1 MKSKRLSL
9 TFLILFLLSFCGNLV
24 LIVVLYREN
33 DRSAVKSGT
42 YCTDVDVTSTKVPN
56 QLYLVLV
63 NDGTYYLFNSADEVI
78 SGGSYKNGDYGVVLH
93 DKDSEA
99 TRYVVPMDNKKVY
112 LINPDGSDL
121 VLTYHD
127 AAPLIPDSNSSPL
140 TATP

>member
-9 TFLILFLLSFCGNLV
+9 TFLILFLLSLCGNLV
-24 LIVVLYREN
+24 LAVMLRNANGI
-33 DRSAVKSGT
+33 AVKSGT
-42 YCTDVDVTSTKVPN
+42 YCTDVDATSTKAPN

-63 NDGTYYLFNSADEVI
+63 NDGTYYLFNSAEEVI
-78 SGGSYKNGDYGVVLH
+78 SGGSYENGDYGVVLH

-99 TRYVVPMDNKKVY
+99 TRYVVPMDHKKVY

-121 VLTYHD
+121 ILTHHDD
-127 AAPLIPDSNSSPL
+127 AAWIPDNNSSPL